1 MGNTYIGEIAALFV
15 SVCWAVSSIS
25 FEAAGR
31 RVGSL
36 VVNYI
41 RLFLAF
47 CMLGIFG
54 LFTSGSFFPKGAGE
68 QQWIWL
74 SISGMV
80 GFFLGDLCLFKSLTI
95 IGSRL
100 SMLVMTFAP
109 ALTALIGYI
118 ILDERLLPNQVI
130 AIMLIISGILMAFIG
145 RQKGK
150 FVFNMSFKGFLYA
163 LGGALG
169 QAFGYIFS
177 KKGIGNYDPFAATQI
192 RIITGLI
199 CFTLLVAF
207 LNRWSSLGKALK
219 SVKSM
224 KEISIGAFFGPSL
237 GVGLSLYALT
247 KTETGIASALMALT
261 PIILIVPA
269 FIKGRRIA
277 PMELFGAFISVAG
290 VMILFL

>member
-1 MGNTYIGEIAALFV
+1 MENIYIGEIASLFV
-15 SVCWAVSSIS
+15 SVCWAVSSIC
-25 FEAAGR
+25 FESAGR

-41 RLFLAF
+41 RLFMAF

-54 LFTSGSFFPKGAGE
+54 LFSSGSFFPTGAGE

-74 SISGMV
+74 SISGMI
-80 GFFLGDLCLFKSLTI
+80 GFFLGDLFLFKSFTI

-118 ILDERLLPNQVI
+118 LLDERLQLNQVM
-130 AIMLIISGILMAFIG
+130 AIMLIIGGILMAFIG
-145 RQKGK
+145 RQEGK
-150 FVFNMSFKGFLYA
+150 FVFNMSIKGFLYA

-177 KKGIGNYDPFAATQI
+177 KKGLGDYDPFAATQI

-199 CFTLLVAF
+199 CFTLLVTF
-207 LNRWSSLGKALK
+207 LNRWTSLGKALK
-219 SVKSM
+219 NIKSM
-224 KEISIGAFFGPSL
+224 KEVSLGAFFGPSL

-247 KTETGIASALMALT
+247 KTETGIASSLMALT

-277 PMELFGAFISVAG
+277 PMELFGAIISVAG